1 MTDTSPQPHGFGR
14 ADGVALREHLE
25 AMLAAKVCY
34 VEARIAGMEKATEIA
49 TRRLEERL
57 ASMNEFRASLSD
69 QSTRMVTRNEMSLQV
84 GRLQEDISD
93 LKRSR
98 DELTGKASQSS
109 VTTAMLLGIAGLILA
124 IIGLLR
130 DLM

>member
-1 MTDTSPQPHGFGR
+1 MTDNPPRSRDFGQ

-25 AMLAAKVCY
+25 AMLNAKTCY
-34 VEARIAGMEKATEIA
+34 FEARITAMEKATEVA

-69 QSTRMVTRNEMSLQV
+69 LSSHMATRNELALQV
-84 GRLQEDISD
+84 ERLQEDISD

-109 VTTAMLLGIAGLILA
+109 VTTATVLGVAGLILA
-124 IIGLLR
+124 LIGLMQGLI
-130 DLM
+130 